1 MAVVESIYQIANC
14 CFGSSWLPSP
24 TALPCALEAPGPQR
38 GAGAGCGMANNA
50 KNESKMCSAAQVSRV
65 DVIIRKLK
73 DELITV
79 MAERDSVDVIIREL
93 KDELNT
99 VKAERDSALQKT
111 AEIETIYEDLQKQMF
126 QRDRLIPQVIIPQA
140 IIRKLKDELNTVK
153 AERDSA
159 LQKTAEIE
167 TIYEDLQKQMFQRD
181 RLHVEVRGQLCRFLK
196 AMASRGAPLPPDAG
210 QTPTPSTPPPTT
222 PPRSGL
228 RGHSGGALMPMSGK
242 KSGDG
247 DPNFAMKVHFQ
258 KKSVVVDSRGLVHEN
273 VESQVESAAQRR
285 NRLKRERYYRDK
297 DRVKD
302 MQALIGSQGSQAFV
316 DNDPVGGAASSSS
329 GASSSGASNFGL
341 CRVCGSAA
349 FKTNLGAS
357 GCDGGASPSDDDVD
371 EGAAGEPPQQK
382 KRRC

>member
-1 MAVVESIYQIANC
+1 
-14 CFGSSWLPSP
+14 
-24 TALPCALEAPGPQR
+24 
-38 GAGAGCGMANNA
+38 
-50 KNESKMCSAAQVSRV
+50 MCSAAQVSRV
-65 DVIIRKLK
+65 DVVIRKLK

-79 MAERDSVDVIIREL
+79 MAERDSVDVIIRKL

-111 AEIETIYEDLQKQMF
+111 AEIQTIYEDFQKQMF
-126 QRDRLIPQVIIPQA
+126 QRDPQVIIPQA

-181 RLHVEVRGQLCRFLK
+181 RLHVEVRGQLCRLLK
-196 AMASRGAPLPPDAG
+196 AMTGGVGGAA
-210 QTPTPSTPPPTT
+210 QTPTPSTTPPTT

-228 RGHSGGALMPMSGK
+228 WGHSGGALGPPADGPKDEMPMSGK

-258 KKSVVVDSRGLVHEN
+258 KKSVVVDGRGLVHEN
-273 VESQVESAAQRR
+273 VESQVESAAERR
-285 NRLKRERYYRDK
+285 NRLRRERYYRDK
-297 DRVKD
+297 DRVR
-302 MQALIGSQGSQAFV
+302 QALIGSQGSQAFV

-329 GASSSGASNFGL
+329 GASSSSAASGALRPCRASNFGL
-341 CRVCGSAA
+341 CGVCGSAA

>member
-1 MAVVESIYQIANC
+1 
-14 CFGSSWLPSP
+14 
-24 TALPCALEAPGPQR
+24 
-38 GAGAGCGMANNA
+38 MANNA

-126 QRDRLIPQVIIPQA
+126 QRDRL
-140 IIRKLKDELNTVK
+140 
-153 AERDSA
+153 
-159 LQKTAEIE
+159 
-167 TIYEDLQKQMFQRD
+167 
-181 RLHVEVRGQLCRFLK
+181 HVEVRGQLCRFLK
-196 AMASRGAPLPPDAG
+196 AMAFMGAPLPPDAG